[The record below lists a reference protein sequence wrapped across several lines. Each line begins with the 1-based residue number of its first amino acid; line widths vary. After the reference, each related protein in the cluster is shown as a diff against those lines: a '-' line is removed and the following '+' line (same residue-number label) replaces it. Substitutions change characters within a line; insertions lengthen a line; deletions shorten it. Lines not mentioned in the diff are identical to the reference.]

1 MVDRHYLST
10 RKCPSLSHS
19 KLRPAAAEGHL
30 WNRGGILQGYSPK
43 SVDRRTRLP
52 GGRRHRPAPTEEQRI
67 AACQG
72 LTATLETDTV
82 IDTAQWE
89 HSTLYIP
96 GGHTTKHIPLVS
108 RRRAFSL
115 GRPITGTLP
124 FKDPLMDLSTPAART
139 PTRRSL
145 LSPATRLE
153 KAITASSQL
162 LKTPCTQSAMYP
174 HARDTRLE
182 WAVRPIPSII

>member
-19 KLRPAAAEGHL
+19 KLRPAATEGHL
-30 WNRGGILQGYSPK
+30 WNWGGILQGYSPE
-43 SVDRRTRLP
+43 SVDRHTCLP
-52 GGRRHRPAPTEEQRI
+52 GGRHHRPAPMEEQCI

-89 HSTLYIP
+89 HSMLYIP

-108 RRRAFSL
+108 RCRAFGL
-115 GRPITGTLP
+115 GWPITGTLP
-124 FKDPLMDLSTPAART
+124 FKDPLMDLSTPVAHT

-145 LSPATRLE
+145 LSPATQPE

-162 LKTPCTQSAMYP
+162 LKTPCAQSATYP
-174 HARDTRLE
+174 HT
-182 WAVRPIPSII
+182 